1 MIERTVTVKS
11 AEFKDTSDGRRQ
23 YLSAVLVGEGGKE
36 SKQSVF
42 DPHLQ
47 KVIQDALENNWPL
60 IVKLE
65 KEGNFWN
72 IKEAEFSTETKVSPD
87 GERPREIEPDKK
99 ADDIMLAVA
108 FKGAI
113 DLETH
118 QVPEAEPNTKRVLK
132 TTTILL
138 AGLNLLR
145 GKKE

>member
-1 MIERTVTVKS
+1 MAKCELTFRPGVTTQVDIDDHSLLFYAAHRKT
-11 AEFKDTSDGRRQ
+11 AEVPDQTR
-23 YLSAVLVGEGGKE
+23 
-36 SKQSVF
+36 
-42 DPHLQ
+42 
-47 KVIQDALENNWPL
+47 VIQDALENNWPL